1 MKGRDPLTEVGE
13 RPEKCVT
20 TESKHWENLLVHSTD
35 GAEHESRA
43 RRCTEGRPH
52 RNYPGAAQGATRELN
67 RNSTGAAVA

>member
-20 TESKHWENLLVHSTD
+20 TESKHRENLLVHSTD

-43 RRCTEGRPH
+43 RRCTEGHTGTTQGLPRAP
-52 RNYPGAAQGATRELN
+52 PG
-67 RNSTGAAVA
+67 S